1 MARPGASRADR
12 DAGHDTARQRIET
25 FTEIFTKLQNF
36 LYSFME
42 SVKLSIRYD
51 TVWQPASDGARPGPA
66 QRSRIRVVDARD
78 CEMTRKVAMMKHML
92 PCKYK
97 NSRTCLLVKLDR
109 RAFKYLHNTFSH
121 CRQHDWRQGCPNREA
136 LPRDSARFGQP

>member
-42 SVKLSIRYD
+42 SVKCYIRYD
-51 TVWQPASDGARPGPA
+51 TVWQPASDGAGP
-66 QRSRIRVVDARD
+66 V
-78 CEMTRKVAMMKHML
+78 
-92 PCKYK
+92 
-97 NSRTCLLVKLDR
+97 
-109 RAFKYLHNTFSH
+109 LHNGAASESSM
-121 CRQHDWRQGCPNREA
+121 RETV
-136 LPRDSARFGQP
+136 R